1 MKGELAVL
9 FWWRVA
15 VGTAT
20 KGALT
25 TGVVTR
31 KLWDGSRDAGIGS
44 VDPLNVSGFAVLK
57 GLVIFSYSTL
67 SSKPNIDHH
76 HLVYRRS

>member
-1 MKGELAVL
+1 MVNGELAVL

-15 VGTAT
+15 VGSAT

-25 TGVVTR
+25 TRAGNS
-31 KLWDGSRDAGIGS
+31 GSRDAGI
-44 VDPLNVSGFAVLK
+44 VDPLDVSGFAVLK

>member
-9 FWWRVA
+9 FWWRVG

-20 KGALT
+20 EGALT
-25 TGVVTR
+25 TSVTR
-31 KLWDGSRDAGIGS
+31 KPWNDSRDAGIGS
-44 VDPLNVSGFAVLK
+44 VDPLDVSGFAVLK